1 MFFKDVDIF
10 ACKFFTLTPEKQL
23 KFMRGKFINRTPED
37 FYTTYELHE
46 AIGYCFWLLNNDS
59 VPLVTKYL
67 SSVFLSE
74 LSKKKVL
81 ELEKKLHEK
90 IIEFQRDKT
99 QETEDSIDDSGKEY

>member
-1 MFFKDVDIF
+1 MLFNDVDIF
-10 ACKFFTLTPEKQL
+10 ACKFFTLTADKQL

-74 LSKKKVL
+74 LSKKKMFD
-81 ELEKKLHEK
+81 LEKKLHER
-90 IIEFQRDKT
+90 IIQYQKQKN
-99 QETEDSIDDSGKEY
+99 QETEDSVEDKGTEY